1 MEEKIKEMLG
11 HFAKAPEDTLEGMT
25 CPSFVQC
32 DETEQTLVLSFD
44 VSERVKNPNGTLH
57 GGWIATALDTA
68 MGILANYF
76 GEGRRTQTV
85 SFQVSYLRPGSL
97 EGSVKI
103 CVNLTKRGKTMQY
116 VNGEAWREDGKS
128 IATATGVY
136 YTVGEG
142 PKLG

>member
-1 MEEKIKEMLG
+1 MLE
-11 HFAKAPEDTLEGMT
+11 HFSKAPENTLEGMA
-25 CPSFVQC
+25 CPSFVKC
-32 DETEQTLVLSFD
+32 DEKEQTLVLSFA

-57 GGWIATALDTA
+57 GGWIATAMDTA

-85 SFQVSYLRPGSL
+85 SFQISYLRPGSL
-97 EGSVKI
+97 EGFVKI
-103 CVNLTKRGKTMQY
+103 GITLAKQGKTMQY
-116 VNGEAWREDGKS
+116 VNAEAWREDGKS

-142 PKLG
+142 PSLN